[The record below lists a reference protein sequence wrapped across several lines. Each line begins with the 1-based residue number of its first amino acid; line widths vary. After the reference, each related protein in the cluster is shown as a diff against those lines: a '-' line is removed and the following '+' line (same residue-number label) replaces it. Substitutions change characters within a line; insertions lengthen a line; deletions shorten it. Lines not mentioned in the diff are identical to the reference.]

1 MRIYLIGMPAS
12 GKSTIGK
19 ELAKA
24 KKYKFID
31 LDKKIEKDNKMEIK
45 DIFSSFGEDK
55 FRELETKALKETLDI
70 DNVII
75 SCGGGIVTKDIN
87 KKFMSGVVI
96 YIEASLDELEFR
108 LSRDNSTT
116 RPLMSKNSV
125 EELFNKR
132 KDMYEA
138 FKDIKV
144 KSQMISKTVSVILKE
159 LKCYEKNLNN

>member
-1 MRIYLIGMPAS
+1 MH
-12 GKSTIGK
+12 
-19 ELAKA
+19 E
-24 KKYKFID
+24 
-31 LDKKIEKDNKMEIK
+31 NKK
-45 DIFSSFGEDK
+45 DIEYVILVAVDTGEDQG
-55 FRELETKALKETLDI
+55 A
-70 DNVII
+70 
-75 SCGGGIVTKDIN
+75 G
-87 KKFMSGVVI
+87 
-96 YIEASLDELEFR
+96 IEASLDELEFR